1 MDGTVLTSCDTL
13 TGAVFSIV
21 SWPTEIRLDPTGAT
35 PRMAEPVTMMSLSA
49 TDWLHWGGG
58 AMVALSCA
66 SAGWPATIAAAIAR
80 RELFNRAGRY
90 SPNMTL
96 SLSISYTI
104 GFLVELA
111 VFRRG

>member
-49 TDWLHWGGG
+49 TDWLPWGGG

-66 SAGWPATIAAAIAR
+66 SAGWPATIAAAR
-80 RELFNRAGRY
+80 SEEHTSELQ
-90 SPNMTL
+90 
-96 SLSISYTI
+96 SIMRNSY
-104 GFLVELA
+104 A
-111 VFRRG
+111 VFCLKKKKTEL